1 MMKFNTSVLLAISC
15 LIAEPV
21 LARPCTISDKWQSL
35 CKVLESRVEQSLF
48 KMKLQESEAQLLEHY
63 IQTTPYNCVFL
74 HKLQYKMPKTT
85 TELWMAIYKRGLK
98 MSEAEKMA
106 EFLMVE
112 VDFYNFKNLSD
123 FDNNTSHIIGREW
136 DEIDY
141 SGESMTWQKQKEKY
155 APYGISH
162 FKSLECLKK
171 FFPVESKLPYF
182 NKVYQ
187 PMY

>member
-1 MMKFNTSVLLAISC
+1 MKLNTVILLAISC
-15 LIAEPV
+15 LMAESI
-21 LARPCTISDKWQSL
+21 LARPCHLSEKWQAI
-35 CKVLESRVEQSLF
+35 CPVLQSRVEQTPF
-48 KMKLQESEAQLLEHY
+48 KMKLQESEAQLLENY
-63 IQTTPYNCVFL
+63 IHASPDVFL
-74 HKLQYKMPKTT
+74 NLSKLQYKMPKTT
-85 TELWMAIYKRGLK
+85 TELWMAIYKRGLNK
-98 MSEAEKMA
+98 SEADKMA
-106 EFLMVE
+106 GYLMEV

-136 DEIDY
+136 HEIDY

-155 APYGISH
+155 APYGISN

-187 PMY
+187 PMH